1 MHRFGGFT
9 ACRAT
14 LAVHQG
20 LDRADWP
27 RRPMIRFLSIR
38 DLAVIDTLEIELE
51 TGLNVLT
58 GETGA
63 GKSIVIGALGLL
75 RGGRTSAEL
84 VRTGAAKAVVEAV
97 IEGADGAEQVVRRE
111 ISAQGRSRAFV
122 DDRLVSSNVLRG
134 LGVRLMDLHGQHG
147 HQALLDPDSHLELLD
162 RFAGLG
168 DQRMTVRDTH
178 TAWRHAVAALDRA
191 RGQAAERAERADL
204 VAFQLRE
211 LDDAELVAQEDAALE
226 AEQKILANADRV
238 HRLAAHSIA
247 ELYDGD
253 GAALDTLDRVWK
265 RVAELATLDQTFA
278 PYLEAKDTVVSQ
290 LQDLAFAL
298 RAHAS
303 GIDASPERLQQV
315 EDRLATLDR
324 LKRRY
329 GPSLDDVLARREEL
343 RRESGAIG
351 SGAEQAAILAARV
364 TATAE
369 AYLRAA
375 RSLSAAR
382 RAHAGALADTLERSV
397 ADLAMAQ
404 TRFAVRFAD
413 PAADDT
419 GWTDRGIDRAEFF
432 FSANPGEA
440 PKPLARIA
448 SGGELSRLMLALRT
462 ITSVDGPGKTLV
474 FDEVDA
480 GIGGEAAARVGA
492 KLRALAADYQILC
505 VTHLPQIAGYGT
517 SHYRVS
523 KAVLDGRTTTT
534 VVHLDSESRAVEI
547 ARMMTGARVSD
558 TVLQTARE
566 LLKE

>member
-1 MHRFGGFT
+1 
-9 ACRAT
+9 
-14 LAVHQG
+14 
-20 LDRADWP
+20 
-27 RRPMIRFLSIR
+27 MIRFLSIR
-38 DLAVIDTLEIELE
+38 DLAVIDTLEIEFE
-51 TGLNVLT
+51 AGLNVLT

-75 RGGRTSAEL
+75 RGGRSSSDL

-97 IEGADGAEQVVRRE
+97 IEGANGAEQVVRRE
-111 ISAQGRSRAFV
+111 VSAQGRSRAFV
-122 DDRLVSSNVLRG
+122 DDRLVSTNVLRSQG
-134 LGVRLMDLHGQHG
+134 ARLMDLHGQRD

-162 RFAGLG
+162 RYAGLSA
-168 DQRMTVRDTH
+168 QRAIVRDAH
-178 TAWRHAVAALDRA
+178 TAWRHAGAALDRA
-191 RGQAAERAERADL
+191 RRQAATRAERADL

-211 LDDAELVAQEDAALE
+211 LDDADLVAREDAALE

-238 HRLAAHSIA
+238 HQLAAHSFA

-265 RVAELATLDQTFA
+265 RVAELATLDPTFA
-278 PYLEAKDTVVSQ
+278 PYLEAKDLVVSQ

-298 RAHAS
+298 RPHAS

-329 GPSLDDVLARREEL
+329 GPSLDAVLDRREAL
-343 RRESGAIG
+343 RLESGEIG
-351 SGAEQAAILAARV
+351 SGAEQEALLAERV
-364 TATAE
+364 TATGD
-369 AYLRAA
+369 AYLAAA
-375 RSLSAAR
+375 RSLSVAR
-382 RAHAGALADTLERSV
+382 RAHAGALAETLERSL

-404 TRFAVRFAD
+404 TRFAVQIPD
-413 PAADDT
+413 PAADET
-419 GWTDRGIDRAEFF
+419 GWTDRGVDRAEFF

-440 PKPLARIA
+440 LKPLARIA
-448 SGGELSRLMLALRT
+448 SGGELSRVMLALRT
-462 ITSVDGPGKTLV
+462 VTPVDGPGKTLV

-492 KLRALAADYQILC
+492 KLLALAANFQILC

-523 KAVLDGRTTTT
+523 KTVLDGRTTTA
-534 VVHLDSESRAVEI
+534 VARLDSEARALEI

-566 LLKE
+566 LLNE